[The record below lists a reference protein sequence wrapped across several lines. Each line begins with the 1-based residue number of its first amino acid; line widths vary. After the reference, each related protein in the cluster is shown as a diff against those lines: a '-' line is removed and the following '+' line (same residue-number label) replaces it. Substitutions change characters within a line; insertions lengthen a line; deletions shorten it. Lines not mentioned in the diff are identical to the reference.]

1 MARNRNKEIR
11 SSIGSANVGRTLS
24 LAEAQRIATDTNR
37 SVAQVRQV
45 AANQGYN
52 IGSRLQNVLSPVTR
66 GDTRRSD
73 VQLSAALQSGPVTQQ
88 TINQIARNTGRSQ
101 QQVANTYMQLA
112 LGQGNQRGAIGG
124 VGSLAEAEA
133 IAQATGQSLPAVAQL
148 MLDRGMSLGSRLV
161 NNISSGAGLEGTLQT
176 AYQRNMMPA
185 FMDTVLE
192 PIQSQVRGLQLGS
205 GQRLSGFY
213 TENGQPRALVTT
225 RGGAGGRMAA
235 GMGTQGTE
243 PSTLSTNR
251 VGGGRGRR
259 GGAGED
265 IGTGAPSLSS
275 DTTLEDLA
283 AQINSAIGGINMPDY
298 SDRFQQI
305 QDEMAA
311 NMNRPSM
318 QLAALGRA
326 YTDTS
331 ARAARGQRRRRADY
345 LRTSSLAPGFS
356 SGGAGALRIGGV
368 TI

>member
-37 SVAQVRQV
+37 SVTQVRQV
-45 AANQGYN
+45 AQNQGYN
-52 IGSRLQNVLSPVTR
+52 IGGRLQNVLSPVTR
-66 GDTRRSD
+66 GDTRRAD

-101 QQVANTYMQLA
+101 QQVSNAYMQLA
-112 LGQGNQRGAIGG
+112 LGQGNQRGAVGG

-133 IAQATGQSLPAVAQL
+133 IAQATGRSVPEVAQL
-148 MLDRGMSLGSRLV
+148 MIDRGMSLGSRLV
-161 NNISSGAGLEGTLQT
+161 NNMSSGAGLEGTLQT
-176 AYQRNMMPA
+176 AYQRNMLPD
-185 FMDTVLE
+185 FLNTVLE
-192 PIQSQVRGLQLGS
+192 PIQQQVRGLQLGS

-213 TENGQPRALVTT
+213 IEGGQPRALVTT

-235 GMGTQGTE
+235 GMGTQSTE
-243 PSTLSTNR
+243 PTTLST
-251 VGGGRGRR
+251 GRR
-259 GGAGED
+259 RSRGGES
-265 IGTGAPSLSS
+265 TEVTVPSLEGGLSM
-275 DTTLEDLA
+275 EDVTN
-283 AQINSAIGGINMPDY
+283 QINSSLSGINMPDY
-298 SDRFQQI
+298 ADRFQQI
-305 QDEMAA
+305 QDQMTA
-311 NMNRPSM
+311 NMDRPGLQFAS
-318 QLAALGRA
+318 LGRA
-326 YTDTS
+326 YSDTA